1 MNAVVGPRRWRFAP
15 NDGMGAAI
23 TWKASMDSSA
33 EPLVDCVTEDA
44 RWQAFGLE
52 AIATRAVTATLT
64 ALELPLDQYTVC
76 VMGCDDARIATL
88 NAEFRGKPTPTNV
101 LSWPADDLAPD
112 AEGEE
117 PYLPGEGDPV
127 DPESIGDIALAYETC
142 EREALEAEKPLPD
155 HVTHLIIHGLL
166 HCLGYDHIR
175 DGDAARMEGLE
186 VQILASLGLP
196 DPY

>member
-1 MNAVVGPRRWRFAP
+1 MALMATRAEGISRV
-15 NDGMGAAI
+15 ME
-23 TWKASMDSSA
+23 TASDSA
-33 EPLVDCVTEDA
+33 KEPLVDCVIEDA
-44 RWQAFGLE
+44 RWTAFGLE
-52 AIATRAVTATLT
+52 PLAARAVVATLN
-64 ALELPLDQYTVC
+64 ALELPPEGYTVC
-76 VMGCDDARIATL
+76 VMACDDARIAVL

-101 LSWPADDLAPD
+101 LSWPAEDLSPD

-117 PYLPGEGDPV
+117 PYLPGEPDPA
-127 DPESIGDIALAYETC
+127 DPEALGDIAIAYDTC
-142 EREALEAEKPLPD
+142 AREAAEAQKPLTD

-166 HCLGYDHIR
+166 HCLGYDHVR